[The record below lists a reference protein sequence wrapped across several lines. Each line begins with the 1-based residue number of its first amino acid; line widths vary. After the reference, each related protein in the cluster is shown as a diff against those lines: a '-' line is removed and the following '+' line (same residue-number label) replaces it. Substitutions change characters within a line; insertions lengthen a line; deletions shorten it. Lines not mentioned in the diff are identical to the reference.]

1 MRRTHTEKANL
12 EQKCPL
18 LAQVRKKATQ
28 LLPDTLGVFRV
39 WCFLAMLFVS
49 LPHDPIGGAV
59 DLTTQWTWWS
69 NWWRRAQALSVWLTN
84 GAVRV
89 AAQTIS
95 SSEKRDWCRPSVI
108 EKKLV

>member
-12 EQKCPL
+12 EEKCPL

-59 DLTTQWTWWS
+59 DLTTQRPWWS
-69 NWWRRAQALSVWLTN
+69 NWWRRAQALSVS
-84 GAVRV
+84 
-89 AAQTIS
+89 AASMAATGGSWQLLEAS
-95 SSEKRDWCRPSVI
+95 G
-108 EKKLV
+108 